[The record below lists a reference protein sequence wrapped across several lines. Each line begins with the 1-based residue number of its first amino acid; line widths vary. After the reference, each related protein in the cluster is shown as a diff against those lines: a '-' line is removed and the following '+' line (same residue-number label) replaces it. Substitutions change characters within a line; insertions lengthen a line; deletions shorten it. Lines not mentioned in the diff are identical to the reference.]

1 MTNTFNKYFEKHN
14 GKTVKIDGVAYK
26 IKYSEYNAIYPRK
39 HVAVSIDL
47 IPVNKNSEYYRK
59 IKRKLGDDW
68 VTDAKSLSD
77 SSLVQI
83 MKQLGGLD

>member
-1 MTNTFNKYFEKHN
+1 MVNTFDQYFEKHN
-14 GKTVKIDGVAYK
+14 GKTVKVDGIAYR

-47 IPVNKNSEYYRK
+47 VPVNKNSEYYRK

-68 VTDAKSLSD
+68 VKDAQTLSDKSLMQI
-77 SSLVQI
+77 VQ
-83 MKQLGGLD
+83 QLGGLD

>member
-1 MTNTFNKYFEKHN
+1 MTNIFNKYFEKHN
-14 GKTVKIDGVAYK
+14 GKTVKIDGISYR
-26 IKYSEYNAIYPRK
+26 IKYFEYMAKYPRK
-39 HVAVSIDL
+39 ELAVSIDL